1 MKPILIFVFTI
12 ITLYFISYC
21 LYIPKI
27 NQKIEYVNK
36 KMSFEK
42 IKHLRKKILQK
53 EVVRKFKMHDNSNIY
68 SLIRIQSMMALYED
82 FFYNSR
88 IKNYRKLAM
97 IDRFFW
103 GYISYVVYDNDE
115 ILMIYIYYNELPSS
129 FP

>member
-115 ILMIYIYYNELPSS
+115 ILKIYIYYNYLVRDS
-129 FP
+129 

>member
-1 MKPILIFVFTI
+1 MKPILIFVFI
-12 ITLYFISYC
+12 MTLYFISYC

-42 IKHLRKKILQK
+42 MKQLRKKILQK
-53 EVVRKFKMHDNSNIY
+53 EEVRKFKMHDNSNIY
-68 SLIRIQSMMALYED
+68 SLIRIQSMIALYED

-88 IKNYRKLAM
+88 IKNYRKLAT

-115 ILMIYIYYNELPSS
+115 ILKIYIYYNYLVRDS
-129 FP
+129 

>member
-1 MKPILIFVFTI
+1 MKFILIGIFTI

-27 NQKIEYVNK
+27 KQKIEYVNK
-36 KMSFEK
+36 NLSSENINQLK
-42 IKHLRKKILQK
+42 KKILQK
-53 EVVRKFKMHDNSNIY
+53 EKVRKLKMRDKGNIY
-68 SLIRIQSMMALYED
+68 SIIRIQSMIALYED

-88 IKNYRKLAM
+88 IKNYKKLAM
-97 IDRFFW
+97 LDRFLW
-103 GYISYVVYDNDE
+103 GYISYIIYDNDE